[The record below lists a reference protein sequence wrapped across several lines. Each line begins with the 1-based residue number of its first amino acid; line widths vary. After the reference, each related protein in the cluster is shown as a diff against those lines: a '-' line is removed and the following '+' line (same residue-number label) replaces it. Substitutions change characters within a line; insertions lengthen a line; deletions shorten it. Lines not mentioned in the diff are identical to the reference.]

1 MPLDKISKSHRAIFA
16 GLMLP
21 AMLMPLLST
30 MSRVALP
37 VVRDQFAL
45 TADVAAWIDVSF
57 TLPFMMLMPVLGRLS
72 DHFGSRRLLLIGIAM
87 YTLGTGIVLQTTQ
100 LLELLLGRAIQG
112 FGLSGMMPICI
123 SLITSLF
130 PPQQRGLMLGTWS
143 TVGPLTG
150 FLGPLLAGFI
160 ISKWGWEAAFLP
172 PLFSGLIGLIVISRT
187 IPRTEIDFSFNKS
200 SLIYNFDWLGVLLL
214 AGAACSFI
222 FFLSSGPITG
232 VDAMRDIRLIVASSL
247 LMIMFL
253 LRVYYYSAPFL
264 PKELFKNRTYLL
276 GTFAAAMRMVS
287 MGSIG
292 FLIPLY
298 LVDVKGIPIV
308 KLGGLLM
315 IGAGSMTLVV
325 RIAGGLADRID
336 GRWLV
341 ICGLIGQ
348 TTTLIAFSQF
358 PKEASIW
365 YICFSLSLHGFSAG
379 LMLATLHKIVMSS
392 VEELKTGAAAGL
404 YGMFRFLGAATGT
417 ALTGVLLQLELDAGA
432 SVIEAY
438 RFTFAAAAIFPLLGA
453 LISCLLR
460 KTAPRS

>member
-1 MPLDKISKSHRAIFA
+1 
-16 GLMLP
+16 
-21 AMLMPLLST
+21 
-30 MSRVALP
+30 
-37 VVRDQFAL
+37 
-45 TADVAAWIDVSF
+45 
-57 TLPFMMLMPVLGRLS
+57 
-72 DHFGSRRLLLIGIAM
+72 
-87 YTLGTGIVLQTTQ
+87 
-100 LLELLLGRAIQG
+100 
-112 FGLSGMMPICI
+112 
-123 SLITSLF
+123 
-130 PPQQRGLMLGTWS
+130 
-143 TVGPLTG
+143 
-150 FLGPLLAGFI
+150 
-160 ISKWGWEAAFLP
+160 
-172 PLFSGLIGLIVISRT
+172 
-187 IPRTEIDFSFNKS
+187 
-200 SLIYNFDWLGVLLL
+200 
-214 AGAACSFI
+214 
-222 FFLSSGPITG
+222 
-232 VDAMRDIRLIVASSL
+232 MRDIRLIVASTL

-348 TTTLIAFSQF
+348 STTLIAFSQF

-438 RFTFAAAAIFPLLGA
+438 RFTFAAAASFPLLGA

-460 KTAPRS
+460 ETAPRS